1 MKSLIFSAFTML
13 FSFSV
18 FAEPVCD
25 FPYDLSNEEG
35 VVDLRTVVVTPDTR
49 LSSLQKSQ
57 IIITARHYAN
67 PAPRTMTLAMAIE
80 SLMSNSEG
88 GDLYYKV
95 FKFKNKVY
103 TMVEH
108 YPGGNAFGLV
118 FNGTEIVAERTD
130 GDLNCT
136 GF

>member
-1 MKSLIFSAFTML
+1 MKSLILALATL
-13 FSFSV
+13 FSMNV

-25 FPYDLSNEEG
+25 FPYDLSEEEG
-35 VVDLRTVVVTPDTR
+35 VVELQTTVVTETTR

-57 IIITARHYAN
+57 IIMTAKRYAERV
-67 PAPRTMTLAMAIE
+67 PRTMTIAMAIE

-95 FKFKNKVY
+95 FKFKNKKYNLVQY
-103 TMVEH
+103 
-108 YPGGNAFGLV
+108 YPGGNPYGLV
-118 FNGTEIVAERTD
+118 FKGTEIVAERTD

>member
-1 MKSLIFSAFTML
+1 MKSLVLTAFTML
-13 FSFSV
+13 FSLSV

-25 FPYDLSNEEG
+25 FPYDLAEEEG
-35 VVDLRTVVVTPDTR
+35 VVELKTTVVTETTR

-57 IIITARHYAN
+57 IIITAKRYAER
-67 PAPRTMTLAMAIE
+67 APRTMTISMAIKD
-80 SLMSNSEG
+80 LMENSEG

-95 FKFKNKVY
+95 FKFKNKKYNLVQY
-103 TMVEH
+103 
-108 YPGGNAFGLV
+108 YPGGNPYGLV
-118 FNGTEIVAERTD
+118 FKGTEIVAERTD

>member
-1 MKSLIFSAFTML
+1 MKALFLALTVL
-13 FSFSV
+13 FSMNV

-25 FPYDLSNEEG
+25 FPYDLSEEEG
-35 VVDLRTVVVTPDTR
+35 VRDLRTVVVTENTR
-49 LSSLQKSQ
+49 LTSLQKSQ
-57 IIITARHYAN
+57 IIKTATHYTDRAVRN
-67 PAPRTMTLAMAIE
+67 MTIKMAIK

-88 GDLYYKV
+88 GDLYYRV
-95 FKFKNKVY
+95 FKFKNTVY

-108 YPGGNAFGLV
+108 YPGGNPYGLV
-118 FNGTEIVAERTD
+118 FKGTEIVAERTD